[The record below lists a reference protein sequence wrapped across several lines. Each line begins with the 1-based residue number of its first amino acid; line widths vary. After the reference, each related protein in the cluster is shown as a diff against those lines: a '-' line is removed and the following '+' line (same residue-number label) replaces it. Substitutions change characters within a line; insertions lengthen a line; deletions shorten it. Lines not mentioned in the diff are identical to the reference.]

1 MKSETVVNVKPEGL
15 KLGNNRVVE
24 NGKTIRI
31 IVKEIK
37 EYEKDGGGSIRMKYR
52 IIRRER

>member
-1 MKSETVVNVKPEGL
+1 MKSETVESVKPEGL

-24 NGKTIRI
+24 NGKVVRI
-31 IVKEIK
+31 IVKEVK
-37 EYEKDGGGSIRMKYR
+37 EYEKDGGGSIKMKYR